1 MSCVLKARSK
11 LINHLTVGQKTW
23 MCVCY
28 EAGQRPTYPR
38 VSSFQLMYLMVVVYA
53 SLGKLVAVLAKLE
66 NSYSK
71 CKETDQS

>member
-1 MSCVLKARSK
+1 
-11 LINHLTVGQKTW
+11 